1 MPTYEYQCK
10 TCGHRF
16 ERFQK
21 MTDPSVSECPECGKA
36 VRKVI
41 HPPAIAFK
49 GSGFYV
55 NDYKGNGKPEKRS
68 EDKGAASEK
77 TPETK
82 PAAETTA
89 APESAKPDSGQP
101 AQ

>member
-21 MTDPSVSECPECGKA
+21 MTDPAVSECPECGNA
-36 VRKVI
+36 VRKLI

-55 NDYKGNGKPEKRS
+55 NDYKSGGKSEGPSSDAKSGGEKP
-68 EDKGAASEK
+68 A
-77 TPETK
+77 ETK
-82 PAAETTA
+82 AAAESKPAT
-89 APESAKPDSGQP
+89 ESKPDSAKTDGK
-101 AQ
+101 